1 MKRTNFNALLNRT
14 SKKLQRMYKARTY
27 INYNENWIEV
37 HMTYKGLADTWF
49 KKRFTKDDL
58 LSIDARSEKEFRR
71 LFNILW
77 LSTPGEVINK

>member
-37 HMTYKGLADTWF
+37 HMTYEGLADTWF

-77 LSTPGEVINK
+77 LSTTGEVINK